1 MKKISVLMVFVIC
14 ALCMTACE
22 GIAPYPFVFEEVVV
36 RVELIDYEN
45 TDVTELYCP
54 TIFHHVEQDKICDF
68 DFNKMTVL
76 ETLPDER
83 LEEFLSDVTFSSSGV
98 FLTDPKV
105 YYDSPQGLC
114 TRIVYESGAFEIISY
129 DETFAGSFDADG
141 NVRRFIGECIGG
153 EELVEDYFSYFEE

>member
-1 MKKISVLMVFVIC
+1 MKKIVALVALVIC

-22 GIAPYPFVFEEVVV
+22 GIAPYPFVFEETVV
-36 RVELIDYEN
+36 RVELIDYDN
-45 TDVTELYCP
+45 PDMTELYCP
-54 TIFHHVEQDKICDF
+54 TIFHHVEQDKIRDF

-76 ETLPDER
+76 ETLPEDR
-83 LEEFLSDVTFSSSGV
+83 LEEFLGDLTFSETGA
-98 FLTDPKV
+98 FLMDPKV

-141 NVRRFIGECIGG
+141 HVRLFIGECLGG
-153 EELVEDYFSYFEE
+153 QELVENYFSCFEE

>member
-1 MKKISVLMVFVIC
+1 MKKIFVLMTLVIC

-22 GIAPYPFVFEEVVV
+22 GIAPYPFAFEETVV

-45 TDVTELYCP
+45 TEVKELYCS
-54 TIFHHVEQDKICDF
+54 TFFHHVEQDKIRDF
-68 DFNKMTVL
+68 DFDKMTVL
-76 ETLPDER
+76 ETLPEDR
-83 LEEFLSDVTFSSSGV
+83 MDEFLSDVTFSSSGV

-141 NVRRFIGECIGG
+141 HVRRFIGECIGG
-153 EELVEDYFSYFEE
+153 EELVEDYFSYFGK